1 MVTSDLRW
9 RFSYRRLFF
18 DLSLIWVTWA
28 TGLDQGWTITLKKN
42 RHYNTH
48 ALLIRRKCDED

>member
-28 TGLDQGWTITLKKN
+28 TGLDQGWTITLKKKTVTII
-42 RHYNTH
+42 RMHY
-48 ALLIRRKCDED
+48 